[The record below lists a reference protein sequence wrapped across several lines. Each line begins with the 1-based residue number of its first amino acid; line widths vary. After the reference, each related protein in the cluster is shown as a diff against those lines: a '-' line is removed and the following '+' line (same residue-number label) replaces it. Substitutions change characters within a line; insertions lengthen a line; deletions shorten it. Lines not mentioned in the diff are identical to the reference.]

1 MFSILA
7 QHNTSS
13 LELNYSDRTPSTPRS
28 DLSTTSSQA
37 KCNFEDDQQKSKKLT
52 AESYDD

>member
-1 MFSILA
+1 MFSIIA